1 MSRMQIG
8 AQCIALRVCPGQL
21 LHASCVQLSRRVSTD
36 TGRADDVLRHALRVY
51 CCMLLASSSAVSVSA
66 FVGRADGYAR
76 FAHVL
81 LHASRIQ
88 LTHRRI
94 CLCLGR
100 AGDVLYTLCA

>member
-1 MSRMQIG
+1 MLRR
-8 AQCIALRVCPGQL
+8 ALRVHCCMFLASSSVVSVSADVG
-21 LHASCVQLSRRVSTD
+21 HA
-36 TGRADDVLRHALRVY
+36 DVLVHAWRVY
-51 CCMLLASSSAVSVSA
+51 RCMLFASSSAVGMSA